1 MSDGQAR
8 VADSISHYDVLQSSG
23 QLTQLR
29 QTVARMM
36 QMNASCTAMIEQFRA
51 DVLKELAEE
60 KQAAAMCLL
69 GTASMVGTPTCRW
82 RRRT

>member
-36 QMNASCTAMIEQFRA
+36 QMNASYIVTDPNGNLQ
-51 DVLKELAEE
+51 
-60 KQAAAMCLL
+60 
-69 GTASMVGTPTCRW
+69 
-82 RRRT
+82 